1 MARCFLERI
10 RPLKLTLQRTTGF
23 LSVDYFSLC
32 SEFSHHYQIQES
44 LTAEQLFEQAKFS
57 YLELELNRSEFL
69 SSLACECA
77 KQAKAGGYAGFA
89 LHYYGE
95 CYGRTNAEIQNIQ
108 TNGGHQQ
115 HLCVGDQK
123 YDKCDTSAHDHCT
136 GGNYAE
142 GVYAFKAAADP
153 GKSIDPSPLFMNS
166 K

>member
-1 MARCFLERI
+1 MHNAPRDVS
-10 RPLKLTLQRTTGF
+10 KLFTFYDTKTKSF
-23 LSVDYFSLC
+23 D
-32 SEFSHHYQIQES
+32 
-44 LTAEQLFEQAKFS
+44 
-57 YLELELNRSEFL
+57 LNRSEL
-69 SSLACECA
+69 HSSLACECA

-95 CYGRTNAEIQNIQ
+95 CYGKTNAEIKEIQ

-136 GGNYAE
+136 GGNWAE
-142 GVYAFKAAADP
+142 GVYAFKAAANP
-153 GKSIDPSPLFMNS
+153 GKSIDPSSLFMNS